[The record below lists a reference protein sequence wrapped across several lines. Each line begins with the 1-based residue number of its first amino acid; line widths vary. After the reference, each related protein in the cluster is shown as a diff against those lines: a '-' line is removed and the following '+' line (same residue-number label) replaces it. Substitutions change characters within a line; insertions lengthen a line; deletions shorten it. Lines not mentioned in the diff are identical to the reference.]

1 VKEAS
6 VPVLE
11 DRALSD
17 SAWLKLKRKKDFEAV
32 YMTPAGG
39 KGEGSAAIS
48 SATVEPRQVA
58 DHPSGAGPETTFES
72 GSNSVEK
79 VQRASERPV
88 GQTIDVVSSSSITND
103 PSSVMMSDSNPD
115 TVGLSDRSET
125 SHRQLDDVDPM
136 DVDQPQ
142 PETASGVTASSQT
155 VKQLFGD
162 VASAAPVHPAYAKS
176 TITENTGMSPIST
189 AISNSGLATED
200 GTVTEQPMVTST
212 VLDSAQTTHLACGNA
227 ATADDRTEDR
237 AITDHEILPVSC
249 SSMLGRLLT

>member
-1 VKEAS
+1 VKGAS

-48 SATVEPRQVA
+48 SATVEPRQVV
-58 DHPSGAGPETTFES
+58 DHPSGAGPETTLES

-88 GQTIDVVSSSSITND
+88 GRTIDAVSSSSITND
-103 PSSVMMSDSNPD
+103 SSSMMMSDNNPD
-115 TVGLSDRSET
+115 TVGLSDCSET
-125 SHRQLDDVDPM
+125 SHRQPDDVDRM

-142 PETASGVTASSQT
+142 PETASGVTASQT

-162 VASAAPVHPAYAKS
+162 VASAAPVHPAYAES
-176 TITENTGMSPIST
+176 TIPEITGMSPIST

-200 GTVTEQPMVTST
+200 GTVTEQPMVTNT

-227 ATADDRTEDR
+227 ATADDRTEDL

-249 SSMLGRLLT
+249 SSMSGRLSA